1 MHELNKRC
9 PERGGLK
16 NVLAVV
22 IPKASRWLSGC
33 LMCLAVTQACEWRYR
48 PSKSMPC
55 RPVAPCPYI
64 FLLLD
69 APTFLCS
76 SSLPRQGTRFQ
87 EMATIKHDASRCDLY
102 AHTDALPWLKWLTLS
117 LNWAERDVTEDVS
130 SHTTPPLWILFPIAR
145 ESPANILSSA
155 FIGLKLT
162 SEWLATPGRREAQQE
177 RETVDIIIPTL
188 CACWPQ
194 SLLCRFKF

>member
-1 MHELNKRC
+1 MTLWLFNVFSSDS
-9 PERGGLK
+9 GLW
-16 NVLAVV
+16 VTLQALQEYAV
-22 IPKASRWLSGC
+22 P
-33 LMCLAVTQACEWRYR
+33 
-48 PSKSMPC
+48 PSS
-55 RPVAPCPYI
+55 A
-64 FLLLD
+64 
-69 APTFLCS
+69 
-76 SSLPRQGTRFQ
+76 
-87 EMATIKHDASRCDLY
+87 
-102 AHTDALPWLKWLTLS
+102 LS
-117 LNWAERDVTEDVS
+117 LHLSPFGCTHLSVFLFSTPTRYTISGNGNDQARCLPLWSLRPHRRTPLVEVAHSLLELGWKGCHWRRLL
-130 SHTTPPLWILFPIAR
+130 SHHPPLWILFPIAR